1 MVRTT
6 SKLTFEEYLEYDDGT
21 DKRYELVNGELV
33 EVPPESGENYWI
45 AQWLRDEL
53 IQFVDRRLV
62 KTQGCELQ
70 VTGNPANRFPDL
82 TVLLPE
88 HFELTRRRLTITL
101 EMRPP
106 LLVAEV
112 VSPYRNKSDDNYR
125 RDYIEKVEQYQAR
138 GIPEYW
144 IIDPTGEL
152 VTVLVLQDGAY
163 KREEFRGDEQIISET
178 FQDLKL
184 TAAEILQLDNE

>member
-1 MVRTT
+1 MVKTT
-6 SKLTFEEYLEYDDGT
+6 SKLTFAEYLEYDDGT

-33 EVPPESGENYWI
+33 EVPPESELNGWI
-45 AQWLRDEL
+45 AEWLRDE
-53 IQFVDRRLV
+53 FVKFAKRRLV
-62 KTQGCELQ
+62 RVQAYEIQ
-70 VTGNPANRFPDL
+70 VLGNPQNRYPDL
-82 TVLLPE
+82 IVLREE
-88 HFELTRRRLTITL
+88 HLKLTKKRQTITL

-112 VSPYRNKSDDNYR
+112 VSPYGNKSDDNYR
-125 RDYIEKVEQYQAR
+125 RDYIEKVNQYQAR

-152 VTVLVLQDGAY
+152 VTVLVLKDGSY
-163 KREEFRGDEQIISET
+163 KKEEFRENEEIVSET

-184 TAAEILQLDNE
+184 TAVEILQLGN